1 MKKTVKTIILI
12 VLSMLMC
19 LTNISA
25 YATESENA
33 IMPRLSHLGDASF
46 TFLADASGGHIDVE
60 YTGYPASFLGAKL
73 TVKVEKRFLLVFWN
87 EVGTWTS
94 ETSTEVY
101 GSFYHV
107 MPLNGS
113 GTYRATFTLEVLGT
127 DGTLD
132 VITDTLICDY

>member
-1 MKKTVKTIILI
+1 MKKTVKAILLI

-25 YATESENA
+25 YATETENQ
-33 IMPRLSHLGDASF
+33 IMPRLSHIAGASF
-46 TFLADASGGHIDVE
+46 AFLADSSGGHISAE
-60 YTGYPASFLGAKL
+60 YTGYSVSFLGARL

-94 ETSTEVY
+94 ETSTDLN
-101 GSFYHV
+101 GLFYHV

-113 GTYRATFTLEVLGT
+113 GKYRATFTLEVLGK

-132 VITDTLICDY
+132 VVDMVIESDY

>member
-1 MKKTVKTIILI
+1 MKKTVKTLLLIL
-12 VLSMLMC
+12 LSMFMC
-19 LTNISA
+19 LTSISVHA
-25 YATESENA
+25 SESQ
-33 IMPRLSHLGDASF
+33 IMPRLSHMDDASF
-46 TFLADASGGHIDVE
+46 TFLADASGGYIDVE

-113 GTYRATFTLEVLGT
+113 GKYRATFTLEVLGT

-132 VITDTLICDY
+132 VVDMVIESDY

>member
-1 MKKTVKTIILI
+1 MKKTVKTLLLI
-12 VLSMLMC
+12 ALSMFMC
-19 LTNISA
+19 LTNITA
-25 YATESENA
+25 YAAETENS
-33 IMPRLSHLGDASF
+33 IMPRLSHMAEASF
-46 TFLADASGGHIDVE
+46 AFLADASGGHIDAD
-60 YTGYPASFLGAKL
+60 YTGYEESFLAAKL

-113 GTYRATFTLEVLGT
+113 GKYRATFTLEVLGK

-132 VITDTLICDY
+132 VVEGTIESDY

>member
-33 IMPRLSHLGDASF
+33 IMPRLSHIGDASF
-46 TFLADASGGHIDVE
+46 AFLADASGGHISAD
-60 YTGYPASFLGAKL
+60 YTGYSASFLGAKL

-87 EVGTWTS
+87 EVGTWS
-94 ETSTEVY
+94 ETSTELN

-113 GTYRATFTLEVLGT
+113 GKYRATFTLEVLGT

-132 VITDTLICDY
+132 VVDMVIESDY

>member
-1 MKKTVKTIILI
+1 MKKTVKAILLIMLSI
-12 VLSMLMC
+12 VMC
-19 LTNISA
+19 LTSISA
-25 YATESENA
+25 YAAEVENPM
-33 IMPRLSHLGDASF
+33 MPRLSHMSSASF
-46 TFLADASGGHIDVE
+46 AFIADASGGHIDAD
-60 YTGYPASFLGAKL
+60 YTGYATSFLGAKL

-107 MPLNGS
+107 MSLNGS

-132 VITDTLICDY
+132 VITDTLTSDY